1 MGHPVAE
8 RGDARPPAPERRRL
22 GRALLT
28 SAPVLGL
35 GRGLVRALTASL
47 RLREYRAPGLE
58 ARWHAKEPVIY
69 TVWHGQ
75 ILLLPYLYGRRLRIH
90 ALTSRSRDG
99 EILARF
105 IQGFGITVV
114 RGSSSRGGARAL
126 LALVRAAREE
136 SADIL
141 IVPDG
146 PRGPRHVAQ
155 GGAVTLAKV
164 TGIPL
169 VPVAFDASPKTVL
182 RSWDRFII
190 PRPFARAAVLF
201 GEPIPVPRHAG
212 QDLLEEKRRD
222 LEAALMEITAAAH
235 RTVSTGDVPAL

>member
-1 MGHPVAE
+1 MGHPAAE
-8 RGDARPPAPERRRL
+8 RGDERARAPERRRP

-28 SAPVLGL
+28 SGLVLGL
-35 GRGLVRALTASL
+35 GRGLVRALTATL

-58 ARWHAKEPVIY
+58 ARWRAREPVIY

-126 LALVRAAREE
+126 LTLARAVRKEG
-136 SADIL
+136 ADIL

-155 GGAVTLAKV
+155 GGAVMLAKV
-164 TGIPL
+164 TGIPMI
-169 VPVAFDASPKTVL
+169 PVAFAASAKTVFK
-182 RSWDRFII
+182 SWDAFAV
-190 PRPFARAAVLF
+190 PHPFARAAVLF
-201 GEPIPVPRHAG
+201 GEPIAVPRHADQG
-212 QDLLEEKRRD
+212 VLEAKRRE
-222 LEAALMEITAAAH
+222 LEKALMDITAAAD
-235 RTVSTGDVPAL
+235 RAASKGDVPAL

>member
-1 MGHPVAE
+1 MRRAGAE
-8 RGDARPPAPERRRL
+8 PAHTGAPGRERRRPA
-22 GRALLT
+22 RALAT
-28 SAPVLGL
+28 SAPAMAL

-58 ARWHAKEPVIY
+58 ARWRAKQPVIY

-90 ALTSRSRDG
+90 ALTSQSRDG
-99 EILARF
+99 QILARF

-126 LALVRAAREE
+126 LALARAVRDEG
-136 SADIL
+136 ADIL

-155 GGAVTLAKV
+155 AGAVMLAKI
-164 TGIPL
+164 TSIPM
-169 VPVAFDASPKTVL
+169 VPVAFSASAKTVL
-182 RSWDRFII
+182 RSWDAFIV
-190 PRPFARAAVLF
+190 PHPFARAAVLF
-201 GEPIPVPRHAG
+201 GEPIAVPRHADA
-212 QDLLEEKRRD
+212 DLLEAKRRE
-222 LEAALMEITAAAH
+222 LEAALSHLSAEADRAARGAH
-235 RTVSTGDVPAL
+235 VPAL